1 MAKES
6 AGANPAYEVA
16 GGTVCATGWLWRT
29 ETWHC
34 PQSREENAGPDE
46 CPCDLRQQLA
56 LLSLQQQDVE
66 SGEANARNE
75 IGWAQRNATSA
86 IANQRAA
93 RDGINVSILRDGM
106 SLKEYSRKRSF
117 DKTPEPKPAPAAP
130 AASPGNYFC
139 VQRHDATRLHY
150 DFRLEVD
157 GTLKSW
163 AVPKGPSLEPL
174 AKHLAMH
181 VEDHPLDYGGF
192 EGNIPK
198 GEYGGGSVM
207 LWDRGSYELLGDG
220 PAPAQIERG
229 DFKFRLHGEK
239 LRGEFALVLM
249 RGRGK
254 GNEWLLIKKK
264 DAEAQPGW
272 NIEDHARSVLTGRTQ
287 QEIAENLPPPQPP
300 TPNPQSRSFPTGAVK
315 APMPQS
321 VPPMLATLA
330 THPPSGD
337 SWLFEVKWDGVRAL
351 CFIGGDQG
359 DNDLRILSR
368 SGKRCDRQY
377 PELSVLPRQ
386 VKASQAILDGEIA
399 VLDDKGRASF
409 SLIQPRISVTDANS
423 VAHLS
428 RSAPVNLFLFDLLYL
443 DGYDLRAAPLEE
455 RKRLL
460 SEIVVPSDRI
470 HVSDFFTVDGAAM
483 LEAAR
488 ANGLEGIVAKARGS
502 KYEGRRS
509 RDWIKVKVVT
519 SDDFVIGGFTHGERD
534 YFSSLVLGLYDGEKL
549 THAGQVG
556 TGFNER
562 SLKEIYGRLEPL
574 ITKKRPFSG
583 TVKALRDVTWVQPE
597 LVAEIKYLEITP
609 DGLLRAPVFV
619 GLRPD
624 KDPKECVRE
633 AAREAADEEQ
643 PRRAPLLP
651 ADSPAEVLLDVEG
664 HRLKLTNLNKVFYPG
679 EAITKRDVINYYDAV
694 APLILP
700 HLRDRPLSLK
710 RYPNGIQEQ
719 FFFQKDAEGKVPDWV
734 RLEPIFSEHNQDK
747 IHYIICNDRATL
759 IYLANLASIDQ
770 NPWMSRIGSL
780 DHPDF
785 ALIDLDPTE
794 GCPYSQIVEAA
805 QLVKQTLDSIGLAGY
820 PKTTGGDG
828 MHIYIPLEP
837 VYTFEQVRSFA
848 ELLSILAI
856 NRNPDLFTTPR
867 TVSRRRKAK
876 VYFDYLQI
884 SSAKTIAAPYV
895 LRAHPGAPVSTPL
908 DWSEVKAGLE
918 PGQFNIHNAPA
929 RFERTGDLFEGVL
942 TKPQR
947 LDPALEKVAR
957 NSVSPAPPRQK

>member
-1 MAKES
+1 
-6 AGANPAYEVA
+6 
-16 GGTVCATGWLWRT
+16 
-29 ETWHC
+29 
-34 PQSREENAGPDE
+34 
-46 CPCDLRQQLA
+46 
-56 LLSLQQQDVE
+56 
-66 SGEANARNE
+66 
-75 IGWAQRNATSA
+75 
-86 IANQRAA
+86 
-93 RDGINVSILRDGM
+93 M

-117 DKTPEPKPAPAAP
+117 DKTPEPKPATPAP
-130 AASPGNYFC
+130 APSATPGNYFC

-207 LWDRGSYELLGDG
+207 LWDRGSYELLGDA
-220 PAPAQIERG
+220 PALAQIERG

-264 DAEAQPGW
+264 DAEAKSGW

-287 QEIAENLPPPQPP
+287 QEIAENLAPSQSP
-300 TPNPQSRSFPTGAVK
+300 TPNPQSRDLPKGAVK
-315 APMPQS
+315 APMPKS
-321 VPPMLATLA
+321 FPPMLATLA
-330 THPPSGD
+330 TRPPSGD
-337 SWLFEVKWDGVRAL
+337 SWLYEVKWDGVRAL
-351 CFIGGDQG
+351 CFIEDHQ
-359 DNDLRILSR
+359 LCILSR
-368 SGKRCDRQY
+368 SGKRCDQQY
-377 PELSVLPRQ
+377 PELSVLPRH
-386 VKASQAILDGEIA
+386 VNASQAILDGEIA
-399 VLDDKGRASF
+399 VLDEKGRSSF
-409 SLIQPRISVTDANS
+409 SLIQPRISVADANA

-428 RSAPVNLFLFDLLYL
+428 RSTPANLFLFDLLYL
-443 DGYDLRAAPLEE
+443 DGYDLRGVPLEE

-460 SEIVVPSDRI
+460 TEIVTPSDRI
-470 HVSDFFTVDGAAM
+470 HVSDFFTVDGDAM

-509 RDWIKVKVVT
+509 RDWVKVKVVS

-556 TGFNER
+556 TGFNEK
-562 SLKEIYGRLEPL
+562 SLKEIYSKIEPL
-574 ITKKRPFSG
+574 ITNKSPFTG
-583 TVKALRDVTWVQPE
+583 TVKALRDVTWIKPE
-597 LVAEIKYLEITP
+597 LVAEIKFLEMTP

-619 GLRPD
+619 ALRPD

-633 AAREAADEEQ
+633 TAKAEEPQ
-643 PRRAPLLP
+643 VKSNGPLIP
-651 ADSPAEVLLDVEG
+651 TDSPPEVILDIEG

-679 EAITKRDVINYYDAV
+679 EGITKRDVINYYDAV

-710 RYPNGIQEQ
+710 RYPNGINEQ
-719 FFFQKDAEGKVPDWV
+719 YFFQKDAEGKVPDWV
-734 RLEPIFSEHNQDK
+734 RLEPIFSDHNQDK

-770 NPWMSRIGSL
+770 NPWMSRVGSL
-780 DHPDF
+780 DNPDF

-805 QLVKQTLDSIGLAGY
+805 QLVKKTLDSVGLAGY

-837 VYTFEQVRSFA
+837 VYTYEQVRSFA
-848 ELLSILAI
+848 ELLSIFTI
-856 NRNPDLFTTPR
+856 NQNPDLFTTPR
-867 TVSRRRKAK
+867 AVSRRKKAK

-884 SSAKTIAAPYV
+884 SSSKTIAAPYV

-908 DWSEVKAGLE
+908 DWSEVKPGLE
-918 PGQFNIHNAPA
+918 PGQFNIHNAMD

-942 TKPQR
+942 TKLQR
-947 LDPALEKVAR
+947 LEPALEKVAA
-957 NSVSPAPPRQK
+957 NSASRAPHPRK

>member
-1 MAKES
+1 
-6 AGANPAYEVA
+6 
-16 GGTVCATGWLWRT
+16 
-29 ETWHC
+29 
-34 PQSREENAGPDE
+34 
-46 CPCDLRQQLA
+46 
-56 LLSLQQQDVE
+56 
-66 SGEANARNE
+66 
-75 IGWAQRNATSA
+75 
-86 IANQRAA
+86 
-93 RDGINVSILRDGM
+93 M

-117 DKTPEPKPAPAAP
+117 DKTPEPEPRAQSTPT
-130 AASPGNYFC
+130 GNYFC

-181 VEDHPLDYGGF
+181 VEDHPIDYGSF

-207 LWDRGSYELLGDG
+207 LWDRGSYDLLGDA

-249 RGRGK
+249 KGRGK

-264 DAEAQPGW
+264 DAEAKPDW
-272 NIEDHARSVLTGRTQ
+272 NIEDYAHSVLTGRTQ
-287 QEIAENLPPPQPP
+287 QEIAEDLPPTTDHQQPA
-300 TPNPQSRSFPTGAVK
+300 TDLSAIEGAVQ
-315 APMPQS
+315 APMPAS
-321 VPPMLATLA
+321 VSPMLATIA
-330 THPPSGD
+330 TQPPAGAA
-337 SWLFEVKWDGVRAL
+337 WLYEVKWDGVRAL
-351 CFIGGDQG
+351 CFVEENQ
-359 DNDLRILSR
+359 LRIFSR
-368 SGKRCDRQY
+368 TQKRCERQY

-399 VLDDKGRASF
+399 VLDDQGRSSF
-409 SLIQPRISVTDANS
+409 SLIQPRISVADANAI
-423 VAHLS
+423 AHLS
-428 RSAPVNLFLFDLLYL
+428 RSTPVHLFLFDLLYL
-443 DGYDLRAAPLEE
+443 DGYDLRGAPLDE

-460 SEIVVPSDRI
+460 AEIVTPSERI
-470 HVSDFFTVDGAAM
+470 HVSDFFTVDGSAM

-488 ANGLEGIVAKARGS
+488 ANGLEGIVAKLRAS

-509 RDWIKVKVVT
+509 RDWMKIKINAT
-519 SDDFVIGGFTHGERD
+519 DDFVIGGFTHGERD

-549 THAGQVG
+549 VHAGQVG
-556 TGFNER
+556 TGFNEK
-562 SLKEIYGRLEPL
+562 SLKEIYDKLEPL
-574 ITKKRPFSG
+574 ITKKSPFSG
-583 TVKALRDVTWVQPE
+583 KVKALRDVTWVRPE
-597 LVAEIKYLEITP
+597 LVAEIKYLEFTP
-609 DGLLRAPVFV
+609 DRLLRAPVFV
-619 GLRPD
+619 ALRTD
-624 KDPKECVRE
+624 KDPKEPRH
-633 AAREAADEEQ
+633 AA
-643 PRRAPLLP
+643 LIP
-651 ADSPAEVLLDVEG
+651 ADSPTDVSLEVEG
-664 HRLKLTNLNKVFYPG
+664 RRLKLTNLNKVFYPG
-679 EAITKRDVINYYDAV
+679 EGITKRDVINYYDAV

-710 RYPNGIQEQ
+710 RYPNGINGQ
-719 FFFQKDAEGKVPDWV
+719 FFFQKDAEDKVPDWV

-759 IYLANLASIDQ
+759 VYLANLACIDQ

-780 DHPDF
+780 DNPDF

-805 QLVKQTLDSIGLAGY
+805 QLVKETLDSIGLAGY

-837 VYTFEQVRSFA
+837 IYTFEQVRSFA
-848 ELLSILAI
+848 ELLSVLVI

-867 TVSRRRKAK
+867 TVSRRKKAK

-884 SSAKTIAAPYV
+884 SSGKTIAAPYV
-895 LRAHPGAPVSTPL
+895 LRAHPGAPVSAPL

-918 PGQFNIHNAPA
+918 PGQFNIHNALD
-929 RFERTGDLFEGVL
+929 RFERTGDLFEAVL

-947 LDPALEKVAR
+947 LEPALEKVGG
-957 NSVSPAPPRQK
+957 NSASPDPRRKR

>member
-1 MAKES
+1 
-6 AGANPAYEVA
+6 
-16 GGTVCATGWLWRT
+16 
-29 ETWHC
+29 
-34 PQSREENAGPDE
+34 
-46 CPCDLRQQLA
+46 
-56 LLSLQQQDVE
+56 
-66 SGEANARNE
+66 
-75 IGWAQRNATSA
+75 
-86 IANQRAA
+86 
-93 RDGINVSILRDGM
+93 M
-106 SLKEYSRKRSF
+106 SLKEYDRKRSF
-117 DKTPEPKPAPAAP
+117 NKTPEPPPRIESTPA
-130 AASPGNYFC
+130 GNYFC

-174 AKHLAMH
+174 AKHLARH
-181 VEDHPLDYGGF
+181 VEDHPLDYGSF

-207 LWDRGSYELLGDG
+207 LWDRGSYELLGDA
-220 PAPAQIERG
+220 PALAQIERG

-287 QEIAENLPPPQPP
+287 QEIAENLTPATNHQPP
-300 TPNPQSRSFPTGAVK
+300 ATNLDALKGAVRSPIPK
-315 APMPQS
+315 AVS
-321 VPPMLATLA
+321 PMLATLA
-330 THPPSGD
+330 ARPPAGH
-337 SWLFEVKWDGVRAL
+337 SWLYEVKWDGVRAL
-351 CFIGGDQG
+351 CFIGADQG
-359 DNDLRILSR
+359 DKFFILSR
-368 SGKRCDRQY
+368 SGKRCDQQY
-377 PELSVLPRQ
+377 PELSVLPRH

-399 VLDDKGRASF
+399 VLDDKGRSSF
-409 SLIQPRISVTDANS
+409 SLIQPRIGVGDANS
-423 VAHLS
+423 VAHLA
-428 RSAPVNLFLFDLLYL
+428 RSTPANLFLFDLLYL
-443 DGYDLRAAPLEE
+443 DGYDLRGVPLEE

-460 SEIVVPSDRI
+460 SEIVTTSDRI
-470 HVSDFFTVDGAAM
+470 HVSDFFTVDGDAM

-509 RDWIKVKVVT
+509 REWVKVKVVT

-534 YFSSLVLGLYDGEKL
+534 YFSSLVLGLYDGDKL
-549 THAGQVG
+549 THAGQAG
-556 TGFNER
+556 TGFNEK
-562 SLKEIYGRLEPL
+562 SLKEIYSKLEPL
-574 ITKKRPFSG
+574 ITKKRPFTG

-597 LVAEIKYLEITP
+597 LVAEIKYLEMTP

-619 GLRPD
+619 ALRPD
-624 KDPKECVRE
+624 KDPKECVR
-633 AAREAADEEQ
+633 AGKGDEGDKGDKEYEEYKEHKVQ
-643 PRRAPLLP
+643 KGPLLP
-651 ADSPAEVLLDVEG
+651 ADSPAEVTLDIEG
-664 HRLKLTNLNKVFYPG
+664 HRLKLTNLPKVFYPG
-679 EAITKRDVINYYDAV
+679 EGIAKREVINYYDAV
-694 APLILP
+694 APFILP

-710 RYPNGIQEQ
+710 RYPNGIDEP

-770 NPWMSRIGSL
+770 NPWMSRVGSL
-780 DHPDF
+780 DNPDF

-794 GCPYSQIVEAA
+794 GCPFGQIVEAA
-805 QLVKQTLDSIGLAGY
+805 QLVKKTLDTIGLAGY

-848 ELLSILAI
+848 ELLSILVI

-867 TVSRRRKAK
+867 AVSRRKKAK

-908 DWSEVKAGLE
+908 DWSEVKPSLE
-918 PGQFNIHNAPA
+918 PGQFNIHNAMD

-947 LDPALEKVAR
+947 LEPALEKVAA
-957 NSVSPAPPRQK
+957 NSASPAPPRRI

>member
-1 MAKES
+1 
-6 AGANPAYEVA
+6 
-16 GGTVCATGWLWRT
+16 
-29 ETWHC
+29 
-34 PQSREENAGPDE
+34 
-46 CPCDLRQQLA
+46 
-56 LLSLQQQDVE
+56 
-66 SGEANARNE
+66 
-75 IGWAQRNATSA
+75 
-86 IANQRAA
+86 
-93 RDGINVSILRDGM
+93 M
-106 SLKEYSRKRSF
+106 SLKEYGRKRSF
-117 DKTPEPKPAPAAP
+117 NKTPEPEPRVQSTLA
-130 AASPGNYFC
+130 GNSFC

-207 LWDRGSYELLGDG
+207 LWDRGSYELLGD
-220 PAPAQIERG
+220 APALAQIARG

-249 RGRGK
+249 KGRGK

-264 DAEAQPGW
+264 DAEAKPGW
-272 NIEDHARSVLTGRTQ
+272 NIEDHARSVITGRTQ
-287 QEIAENLPPPQPP
+287 QEIAENLPPATNHQQP
-300 TPNPQSRSFPTGAVK
+300 TTNTGVIEGAVRS
-315 APMPQS
+315 PMPKAVS
-321 VPPMLATLA
+321 PMLATIA
-330 THPPSGD
+330 SHPPSGD
-337 SWLFEVKWDGVRAL
+337 AWLYEVKWDGVRAL
-351 CFIGGDQG
+351 CFIE
-359 DNDLRILSR
+359 DNELRIFSR
-368 SGKRCDRQY
+368 TQKRCEQQY

-399 VLDDKGRASF
+399 VLDDQGRSSF
-409 SLIQPRISVTDANS
+409 SLIQPRISVSDANTI
-423 VAHLS
+423 AHLA
-428 RSAPVNLFLFDLLYL
+428 RSTPVHLFLFDLLYL
-443 DGYDLRAAPLEE
+443 DGYDLRGATLDE

-460 SEIVVPSDRI
+460 AEIVTPSDRI
-470 HVSDFFTVDGAAM
+470 HVSDYFTVDGAAM

-488 ANGLEGIVAKARGS
+488 AHGLEGIVAKARAS
-502 KYEGRRS
+502 KYEGRRT
-509 RDWIKVKVVT
+509 RDWLKVKINT
-519 SDDFVIGGFTHGERD
+519 TDDFVIGGFTHGERD
-534 YFSSLVLGLYDGEKL
+534 YFSSLVLGRYDGEKL
-549 THAGQVG
+549 VHTGQVG
-556 TGFNER
+556 TGFNEK
-562 SLKEIYGRLEPL
+562 SLKEIYSKLEPL
-574 ITKKRPFSG
+574 ITKKSPFTG
-583 TVKALRDVTWVQPE
+583 TVKALRDVTWLKPE

-609 DGLLRAPVFV
+609 DGLLRAPVFIA
-619 GLRPD
+619 LRHD
-624 KDPKECVRE
+624 KDPRDSPE
-633 AAREAADEEQ
+633 
-643 PRRAPLLP
+643 PRRGPLIP
-651 ADSPAEVLLDVEG
+651 SKSPAEVTLDVEG
-664 HRLKLTNLNKVFYPG
+664 RRLKLTNLNKVFYPG
-679 EAITKRDVINYYDAV
+679 EGVTKRDVINYYDAV

-710 RYPNGIQEQ
+710 RYPNGINGK
-719 FFFQKDAEGKVPDWV
+719 FFFQKEAEGKVPDWV
-734 RLEPIFSEHNQDK
+734 RLEAIFSEHNQSEHKRDK

-759 IYLANLASIDQ
+759 VYLANLACIDQ

-805 QLVKQTLDSIGLAGY
+805 QLVKKSLDSLGLAGY

-837 VYTFEQVRSFA
+837 IYTFEQVRSFA
-848 ELLSILAI
+848 ELLSVLVI
-856 NRNPDLFTTPR
+856 NQKPDLFTTPR
-867 TVSRRRKAK
+867 TVSNRKKAK

-918 PGQFNIHNAPA
+918 PGQFNIHNAMD
-929 RFERTGDLFEGVL
+929 RFERTGDLFEAVL

-947 LDPALEKVAR
+947 LEPALEKVGG
-957 NSVSPAPPRQK
+957 NSALPTPRRKR

>member
-1 MAKES
+1 MLDAK
-6 AGANPAYEVA
+6 
-16 GGTVCATGWLWRT
+16 
-29 ETWHC
+29 
-34 PQSREENAGPDE
+34 
-46 CPCDLRQQLA
+46 
-56 LLSLQQQDVE
+56 
-66 SGEANARNE
+66 ARNG
-75 IGWAQRNATSA
+75 IDCANRNVTSA
-86 IANQRAA
+86 SAKKRAA
-93 RDGINVSILRDGM
+93 RVDIRLSILRVGM

-117 DKTPEPKPAPAAP
+117 DKTPEPEPRAKSTPA
-130 AASPGNYFC
+130 GNYFC

-150 DFRLEVD
+150 DFRLEVA

-181 VEDHPLDYGGF
+181 VEDHPIDYGSF

-207 LWDRGSYELLGDG
+207 LWDRGSYELLGDA
-220 PAPAQIERG
+220 PALAQIERG

-239 LRGEFALVLM
+239 LHGEFALVLM

-264 DAEAQPGW
+264 DADAKPGW

-287 QEIAENLPPPQPP
+287 QEIAENLTPAATPQAPA
-300 TPNPQSRSFPTGAVK
+300 TDLTALQGAVQS
-315 APMPQS
+315 PMPKAVS
-321 VPPMLATLA
+321 PMLATLA
-330 THPPSGD
+330 TRPPSGD
-337 SWLFEVKWDGVRAL
+337 SWLYEVKWDGVRAV
-351 CFIGGDQG
+351 CFIEE
-359 DNDLRILSR
+359 NDLRIFSR
-368 SGKRCDRQY
+368 TGKRCDQQY

-399 VLDDKGRASF
+399 VLDDKGRSSF
-409 SLIQPRISVTDANS
+409 SLIQPRISVTDANT

-443 DGYDLRAAPLEE
+443 DGYDLRGVPLEE

-460 SEIVVPSDRI
+460 SEIVTPSERI

-488 ANGLEGIVAKARGS
+488 ANGLEGIVAKTRAG

-509 RDWIKVKVVT
+509 RDWVKIKVT
-519 SDDFVIGGFTHGERD
+519 SSDEFVIGGFTHGERD
-534 YFSSLVLGLYDGEKL
+534 YFSSLVLGLYDGDKL

-556 TGFNER
+556 TGFNEK
-562 SLKEIYGRLEPL
+562 SLKEIYSKIEPL
-574 ITKKRPFSG
+574 ITKKSPFSG
-583 TVKALRDVTWVQPE
+583 NVKALRDVTWIKPE
-597 LVAEIKYLEITP
+597 LVAEIKYLEFTP
-609 DGLLRAPVFV
+609 DGLLRAPVFIA
-619 GLRPD
+619 LRGD

-633 AAREAADEEQ
+633 TEEPAAETNKG
-643 PRRAPLLP
+643 PLIP
-651 ADSPAEVLLDVEG
+651 ADSPVEVALDIEG

-679 EAITKRDVINYYDAV
+679 EGITKRDVINYYDAV

-710 RYPNGIQEQ
+710 RYPNGINEPY
-719 FFFQKDAEGKVPDWV
+719 FFQKDAEGKVPEWV
-734 RLEPIFSEHNQDK
+734 RLEPIFSDHNQDK

-770 NPWMSRIGSL
+770 NPWMSRVGSL
-780 DHPDF
+780 DNPDF

-794 GCPYSQIVEAA
+794 GCPYCQIVEAA
-805 QLVKQTLDSIGLAGY
+805 QLVKKTLDSIGLTGY

-837 VYTFEQVRSFA
+837 IYTFEQVRSFA
-848 ELLSILAI
+848 ELLSVLVI
-856 NRNPDLFTTPR
+856 NQKPDLFTTPR
-867 TVSRRRKAK
+867 TVSSRKKAK

-895 LRAHPGAPVSTPL
+895 LRAHPGAPVSAPL

-918 PGQFNIHNAPA
+918 PGQFDIHNAMQ
-929 RFERTGDLFEGVL
+929 RFNRTGDLFEAVL

-947 LDPALEKVAR
+947 LEPALEQVAA
-957 NSVSPAPPRQK
+957 NSASLAPLRRK

>member
-1 MAKES
+1 
-6 AGANPAYEVA
+6 
-16 GGTVCATGWLWRT
+16 
-29 ETWHC
+29 
-34 PQSREENAGPDE
+34 
-46 CPCDLRQQLA
+46 
-56 LLSLQQQDVE
+56 
-66 SGEANARNE
+66 
-75 IGWAQRNATSA
+75 
-86 IANQRAA
+86 
-93 RDGINVSILRDGM
+93 M

-117 DKTPEPKPAPAAP
+117 DKTPEPKPQAKSTPA
-130 AASPGNYFC
+130 GNYFC
-139 VQRHDATRLHY
+139 VQRHDASRLHY

-207 LWDRGSYELLGDG
+207 LWDRGSYELLGD
-220 PAPAQIERG
+220 APALDQIKKG

-239 LRGEFALVLM
+239 LSGEFALVLM

-264 DAEAQPGW
+264 DADAIPGW

-287 QEIAENLPPPQPP
+287 QEIAENLAPSQSP
-300 TPNPQSRSFPTGAVK
+300 TPNPQSRAMPAGAVK
-315 APMPQS
+315 APMPKS

-330 THPPSGD
+330 THPPTGK
-337 SWLFEVKWDGVRAL
+337 SWLYEVKWDGVRAL
-351 CFIGGDQG
+351 CLIEDGQ
-359 DNDLRILSR
+359 LRILSR
-368 SGKRCDRQY
+368 SGKRCEQQY
-377 PELSVLPRQ
+377 PELSVLPRH

-399 VLDDKGRASF
+399 VLDDKGRSSF
-409 SLIQPRISVTDANS
+409 SLIQPRISVADANA

-428 RSAPVNLFLFDLLYL
+428 RSSPVTLFLFDLLFL
-443 DGYDLRAAPLEE
+443 DGYDLRGVPLEE

-460 SEIVVPSDRI
+460 SEIVNPSGRI

-509 RDWIKVKVVT
+509 RDWVKVKVVT
-519 SDDFVIGGFTHGERD
+519 SGDFVIGGFTHGERD
-534 YFSSLVLGLYDGEKL
+534 YFSSLVLGLYDGAKL

-556 TGFNER
+556 TGFNEK
-562 SLKEIYGRLEPL
+562 SLKEIYSKIEPL
-574 ITKKRPFSG
+574 ITKKSPFSG
-583 TVKALRDVTWVQPE
+583 TVKALRDVTWIKPE
-597 LVAEIKYLEITP
+597 LVAEIKYLEFTP

-619 GLRPD
+619 ALRGD

-633 AAREAADEEQ
+633 GQEGKDDQEYKEYKEDGGDVQHKASKG
-643 PRRAPLLP
+643 PLLP
-651 ADSPAEVLLDVEG
+651 KDSPVEVTLDIDK

-679 EAITKRDVINYYDAV
+679 EGITKRDVINYYDAV
-694 APLILP
+694 APFILP

-710 RYPNGIQEQ
+710 RYPNGIKEPY
-719 FFFQKDAEGKVPDWV
+719 FFQKDAEGKVPDWV

-759 IYLANLASIDQ
+759 VYLANLASIDQ
-770 NPWMSRIGSL
+770 NPWMSRVGSL

-805 QLVKQTLDSIGLAGY
+805 QLVKKTLDSVGLAGY

-828 MHIYIPLEP
+828 MHIYIPLRP
-837 VYTFEQVRSFA
+837 VYSFEQVRTFA
-848 ELLSILAI
+848 ELLSILVI
-856 NRNPDLFTTPR
+856 NQKPDLFTTPR
-867 TVSRRRKAK
+867 TVSRRKKAK

-908 DWSEVKAGLE
+908 DWSEVKAGLD
-918 PGQFNIHNAPA
+918 PGQFNIHNAMA

-942 TKPQR
+942 KKPQK
-947 LDPALEKVAR
+947 LEPALEKVAA
-957 NSVSPAPPRQK
+957 NSASLTPHRQK

>member
-1 MAKES
+1 MSSEAAAAGS
-6 AGANPAYEVA
+6 ANVVA
-16 GGTVCATGWLWRT
+16 GVTVPATGWLCRT
-29 ETWHC
+29 EIWHC
-34 PQSREENAGPDE
+34 RQHSREENAGPAE
-46 CPCDLRQQLA
+46 CRRDLRQQLA
-56 LLSLQQQDVE
+56 LVLFLQQQEAE
-66 SGEANARNE
+66 SSEANASAGISCARRKTASALARN
-75 IGWAQRNATSA
+75 RPT
-86 IANQRAA
+86 RV
-93 RDGINVSILRDGM
+93 GIRPSILRDGM
-106 SLKEYSRKRSF
+106 SLKEYSSKRSF
-117 DKTPEPKPAPAAP
+117 KKTPEPEPRVQ
-130 AASPGNYFC
+130 STPGGNSFC

-174 AKHLAMH
+174 SKHLAMH

-207 LWDRGSYELLGDG
+207 LWDRGSYELLGDA
-220 PAPAQIERG
+220 PALAQIERG

-264 DAEAQPGW
+264 DAEAKPGW
-272 NIEDHARSVLTGRTQ
+272 NIEDYARSVVTGRTQ
-287 QEIAENLPPPQPP
+287 QEIAENLPPATNNQQP
-300 TPNPQSRSFPTGAVK
+300 TTNLAALEGAAKV
-315 APMPQS
+315 PMPRS
-321 VPPMLATLA
+321 VSPMLATIA
-330 THPPSGD
+330 TKPPSGD
-337 SWLFEVKWDGVRAL
+337 AWLYEVKWDGVRAL
-351 CFIGGDQG
+351 CFIDLDQA
-359 DNDLRILSR
+359 DSQLRIFSR
-368 SGKRCDRQY
+368 TQKRCEQQY

-399 VLDDKGRASF
+399 VLDDQGRSSF
-409 SLIQPRISVTDANS
+409 SLIQPRISVADANAI
-423 VAHLS
+423 AHLS
-428 RSAPVNLFLFDLLYL
+428 RSTPVHLFLFDLLYL
-443 DGYDLRAAPLEE
+443 DGYDLRGATLDE

-460 SEIVVPSDRI
+460 AEIVTPSERI
-470 HVSDFFTVDGAAM
+470 HVSDYFTVDGKAM

-488 ANGLEGIVAKARGS
+488 GHGLEGIVAKARAS

-509 RDWIKVKVVT
+509 RDWLKIKINS

-534 YFSSLVLGLYDGEKL
+534 YFSSLVLGRYDGEKL
-549 THAGQVG
+549 VHAGQVG
-556 TGFNER
+556 TGFNEK
-562 SLKEIYGRLEPL
+562 SLKEIFEKLEPL
-574 ITKKRPFSG
+574 ITKQSPFTG
-583 TVKALRDVTWVQPE
+583 KVKALRDVTWVKPE

-609 DGLLRAPVFV
+609 DGLLRAPVFMA
-619 GLRPD
+619 LRTD
-624 KDPKECVRE
+624 KDPKE
-633 AAREAADEEQ
+633 AQGDEEYKVDKG
-643 PRRAPLLP
+643 PLIP
-651 ADSPAEVLLDVEG
+651 TKSPAEVTLEIEG

-679 EAITKRDVINYYDAV
+679 EGVTKRDVINYYDAV

-710 RYPNGIQEQ
+710 RYPNGINGQY
-719 FFFQKDAEGKVPDWV
+719 FFQKEAEGKVPEWV
-734 RLEPIFSEHNQDK
+734 RLEPIFSDHNQDK

-759 IYLANLASIDQ
+759 VYLANLACIDQ

-805 QLVKQTLDSIGLAGY
+805 QLVKKTLDSVGLAGY

-848 ELLSILAI
+848 ELLSVLVIKH
-856 NRNPDLFTTPR
+856 NPDLFTTPR
-867 TVSRRRKAK
+867 TVSQRKKAK

-895 LRAHPGAPVSTPL
+895 LRAHLGAPVSTPL

-918 PGQFNIHNAPA
+918 PGQFNIHNVLD
-929 RFERTGDLFEGVL
+929 RFRRTGDLFEAVL
-942 TKPQR
+942 TKLQR
-947 LDPALEKVAR
+947 LEPALEKVGGSSA
-957 NSVSPAPPRQK
+957 SPAPRRKK

>member
-1 MAKES
+1 
-6 AGANPAYEVA
+6 
-16 GGTVCATGWLWRT
+16 
-29 ETWHC
+29 
-34 PQSREENAGPDE
+34 
-46 CPCDLRQQLA
+46 
-56 LLSLQQQDVE
+56 
-66 SGEANARNE
+66 
-75 IGWAQRNATSA
+75 
-86 IANQRAA
+86 
-93 RDGINVSILRDGM
+93 M
-106 SLKEYSRKRSF
+106 SLKEYGRKRSF
-117 DKTPEPKPAPAAP
+117 DKTPEPAPRVESTPA
-130 AASPGNYFC
+130 GNYFC

-150 DFRLEVD
+150 DFRLEVN

-181 VEDHPLDYGGF
+181 VEDHPLDYGSF

-207 LWDRGSYELLGDG
+207 LWDRGTYELVGDT
-220 PAPAQIERG
+220 PALAQIERG

-264 DAEAQPGW
+264 DAESKPGW
-272 NIEDHARSVLTGRTQ
+272 NVEDYARSALTGRTQ
-287 QEIAENLPPPQPP
+287 QEIAEDLPAREPPIPD
-300 TPNPQSRSFPTGAVK
+300 PQSRAMPAGAVV
-315 APMPQS
+315 ALMPHS
-321 VPPMLATLA
+321 IAPMLASLA
-330 THPPSGD
+330 TRPPSGAG
-337 SWLFEVKWDGVRAL
+337 WLYEVKWDGVRAL
-351 CFIGGDQG
+351 CFVENNELCIF
-359 DNDLRILSR
+359 SR
-368 SGKRCDRQY
+368 TGKRCDQQY

-399 VLDDKGRASF
+399 VLDEKGRSSF
-409 SLIQPRISVTDANS
+409 SLIQPRISVSDANA

-428 RSAPVNLFLFDLLYL
+428 RSTPVNLFLFDLLYL
-443 DGYDLRAAPLEE
+443 DGYDLRGVPLEE

-460 SEIVVPSDRI
+460 AEIVTPSDRV
-470 HVSDFFTVDGAAM
+470 HVSDFFTVDGEAM

-509 RDWIKVKVVT
+509 RDWVKIKVT
-519 SDDFVIGGFTHGERD
+519 STGDFVIGGFTHGERD
-534 YFSSLVLGLYDGEKL
+534 YFSSLVLGLYDGAKL

-556 TGFNER
+556 TGFNEK
-562 SLKEIYGRLEPL
+562 SLKQIWEKIEPL
-574 ITKKRPFSG
+574 IAKKSPFSG
-583 TVKALRDVTWVQPE
+583 TVKALRDVTWLTPE
-597 LVAEIKYLEITP
+597 LVAEIKFLEMTP

-619 GLRPD
+619 ALRSD
-624 KDPKECVRE
+624 KDPRECVRE
-633 AAREAADEEQ
+633 GEGDEGDKEYEDKGDEEYK
-643 PRRAPLLP
+643 PLIA
-651 ADSPAEVLLDVEG
+651 ADSPVEVTLDIEG
-664 HRLKLTNLNKVFYPG
+664 HRLKLTNLNKVWFPEDG
-679 EAITKRDVINYYDAV
+679 ITKRDVINYYDAV
-694 APLILP
+694 APFILP

-710 RYPNGIQEQ
+710 RYPNGIHEQ
-719 FFFQKDAEGKVPDWV
+719 YFFQKNAEDKVPAWV

-794 GCPYSQIVEAA
+794 GCPYGQIIEAA
-805 QLVKQTLDSIGLAGY
+805 QLVKKTLDSVGLAGY

-837 VYTFEQVRSFA
+837 IYTYEQVRSFA
-848 ELLSILAI
+848 ELLSILTI
-856 NRNPDLFTTPR
+856 NQNPDLFTTPR
-867 TVSRRRKAK
+867 AVASRKKAK

-884 SSAKTIAAPYV
+884 SSSKTIAAPYV

-908 DWSEVKAGLE
+908 DWPEVAPGLD
-918 PGQFNIHNAPA
+918 PAQFNIGNAMD
-929 RFERTGDLFEGVL
+929 RFRRVGDLFEGVL
-942 TKPQR
+942 KKPQR
-947 LDPALEKVAR
+947 LEPALEKLAA
-957 NSVSPAPPRQK
+957 NSALPAPRRRK